1 MYLEIIRDVA
11 FYRVLF
17 EIDQDLAEETRRKGC
32 PFCGGPLHYAKYPR
46 VGRGGPDG
54 LPDELRQRLGL
65 CCGRPGCR
73 KRVLPPSCLF
83 HGRRWHWGAVVL
95 VATTLLQQRT
105 SGWNVDRLTGK
116 LGISASRATLVRW
129 LRYFRESF
137 PTSAWWQ
144 RLRGRVGAE
153 VGDPGLPGSLVAR
166 FEQATG
172 DPARGLVACLR
183 FLALGSLPPLGR
195 HA

>member
-17 EIDQDLAEETRRKGC
+17 VIDQELAEEIRRKGC

-46 VGRGGPDG
+46 VGRGGPAG

-73 KRVLPPSCLF
+73 RRVLPPSCLF
-83 HGRRWHWGAVVL
+83 LGRRWHWGAVVL

-105 SGWNVDRLTGK
+105 SGWNVDRLMGK
-116 LGISASRATLVRW
+116 LGISASRTTLVRW

-137 PTSAWWQ
+137 PSSSWWQ
-144 RLRGRVGAE
+144 RLRGRVCAQ
-153 VGDPGLPGSLVAR
+153 VGDADLPASLIAH
-166 FEQATG
+166 FEQTTG
-172 DPARGLVACLR
+172 APARGLVACLR
-183 FLALGSLPPLGR
+183 FLALGRSPPLGR